1 MITYFLP
8 AETFPIEK
16 VLEQKSK
23 FEKPEIFREIL

>member
-1 MITYFLP
+1 MNTHFLP

-23 FEKPEIFREIL
+23 IEKPRFLKTFY